1 MDILN
6 QAVKE
11 PTLFIQ
17 SDKTLSEID
26 YKPENV
32 DGWLVKGDL
41 ATKIKANY
49 PYFDFVK
56 DADGKLTDITPTAKP
71 LEPMKSAKIAQSK
84 TALADYL
91 ASHPLLYTDGKH
103 YSVTAEKQNLLNNAI
118 MVYQIAKTK
127 GQCAVLRWNSTG
139 EECTEWTEENIT
151 ALALA
156 IAAYVAPL
164 VSRQQE
170 IEILINACKTAEEL
184 EAITIDF

>member
-49 PYFDFVK
+49 PYFDFIK
-56 DADGKLTDITPTAKP
+56 DADGKLTDVTPTARP
-71 LEPMKSAKIAQSK
+71 TPEPQPTEADKINAKIDYI
-84 TALADYL
+84 AL
-91 ASHPLLYTDGKH
+91 
-103 YSVTAEKQNLLNNAI
+103 
-118 MVYQIAKTK
+118 M
-127 GQCAVLRWNSTG
+127 
-139 EECTEWTEENIT
+139 TEVDISG
-151 ALALA
+151 
-156 IAAYVAPL
+156 L
-164 VSRQQE
+164 V
-170 IEILINACKTAEEL
+170 
-184 EAITIDF
+184 